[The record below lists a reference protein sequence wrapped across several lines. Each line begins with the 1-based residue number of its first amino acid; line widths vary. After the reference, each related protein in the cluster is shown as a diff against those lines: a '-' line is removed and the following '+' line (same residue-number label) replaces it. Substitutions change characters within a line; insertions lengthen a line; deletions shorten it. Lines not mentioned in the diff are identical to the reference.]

1 MVRRHSGGDML
12 HRHSCISVGVV
23 LLATAAATP
32 AAAAEPGPTFLQI
45 LWRGAELPGAVI
57 VLMSIVA
64 VAIILDHFIA
74 IRGGKLVPAAEVE
87 AARELIESRR
97 FKECIAQLQ
106 TRDSLFSATL
116 LAALREGRLG
126 YDGMVQTAEDTAAAR
141 MSRMQRRAE
150 YLHVLGN
157 LGPLMGLLGT
167 VLGMIR
173 AFAKMQETQGAYK
186 TEDLAGGI
194 SLALVNTF
202 LGLLL
207 AVVALGFFGVCRNR
221 IETMTNLALST
232 AIDLLDHFRSPSGLP
247 GATLGKPPRVEPDA
261 VPRSGI
267 LTPDKPAAATPK
279 SGATTAPA
287 VARDAAGGMQIGG
300 SAAPSPIHQP

>member
-1 MVRRHSGGDML
+1 ML
-12 HRHSCISVGVV
+12 HRRSCISIGVV
-23 LLATAAATP
+23 LLASAVATP
-32 AAAAEPGPTFLQI
+32 AAAAEAGSTFLQI
-45 LWRGAELPGAVI
+45 LWQGAELPGAVI
-57 VLMSIVA
+57 VLMSIAA
-64 VAIILDHFIA
+64 VAIILDHFVT
-74 IRGGKLVPAAEVE
+74 IRGGKLVPPAEVE

-116 LAALREGRLG
+116 LAALRDGRLG

-221 IETMTNLALST
+221 IETMTHLALST
-232 AIDLLDHFRSPSGLP
+232 AIDLLDYFRSPTGLA
-247 GATLGKPPRVEPDA
+247 GATPGKPPRVEPDA

-267 LTPDKPAAATPK
+267 LSPERPPATAPR
-279 SGATTAPA
+279 SGIPAAPA
-287 VARDAAGGMQIGG
+287 VARDAAGSVQIGG
-300 SAAPSPIHQP
+300 STAARPINQP